1 MPVYRFTAIVV
12 LSETWAAIAR
22 EIIIGRLGFRIP
34 RWSDIFLS
42 FSFNSIRISRYNNFS
57 VRYNFLRFIFLSS
70 FFAWNN
76 SKWKRIVEKNNF
88 CRSIR
93 MEIIGRNIYEDHY
106 AFSFH
111 ARFVFVGL
119 ITFYLVVAKRFANFS
134 DFIWYITHPRSDRV
148 FLGRNVSS
156 ILLLS
161 RRTCLY
167 KRKIDRKKCL
177 IFFVRCARTMDI
189 ETFYCKPPIVSNIV
203 STQDFFVTDK
213 TREKA
218 IHAMKDETLE
228 ATLTGEFF

>member
-88 CRSIR
+88 RRSIR
-93 MEIIGRNIYEDHY
+93 MEIIRRNIYEDHY

-148 FLGRNVSS
+148 FLGRNVSLSYFSRVERVFTKGRS
-156 ILLLS
+156 IERNVWS
-161 RRTCLY
+161 
-167 KRKIDRKKCL
+167 
-177 IFFVRCARTMDI
+177 FSFVVHVQWTS
-189 ETFYCKPPIVSNIV
+189 KPSIVNLPLCRI
-203 STQDFFVTDK
+203 
-213 TREKA
+213 
-218 IHAMKDETLE
+218 
-228 ATLTGEFF
+228 